1 MLPKPDYCLKFLKFL
16 VNVLIKSKV
25 WLSPRY
31 EFQMLYSY
39 IDVMLT
45 LNSEKLSTV
54 HSLKV
59 GLNLSQKFK
68 VACILE
74 LFID

>member
-1 MLPKPDYCLKFLKFL
+1 MLPKPDDCLKFLKFL

-31 EFQMLYSY
+31 EFQMLHSY
-39 IDVMLT
+39 IDVMPA

-59 GLNLSQKFK
+59 GSNLSQKFK
-68 VACILE
+68 VASILE

>member
-59 GLNLSQKFK
+59 GLSLSQKFK

>member
-31 EFQMLYSY
+31 EFQILYSY